1 MPLIACGAP
10 LMLQGFAIFWYPLH
24 KQGLNLFERDFQPHN
39 YSSSKKH
46 LKNSILRLQ
55 PNTFASQAGELHALK
70 EPRWRRPLASTV
82 LWKAPPPDGRWTW
95 RILAPSKNHVCK
107 DKGQW
112 CRYLCFFQLI
122 CVLFF
127 WSCHSWIPTQTWPSC
142 SLRGIVDPHYGG
154 RQNPSGMRRQR
165 HASGLIVDL

>member
-82 LWKAPPPDGRWTW
+82 LWKAPPPTDVGLDEYLHHQKIMYA
-95 RILAPSKNHVCK
+95 RIRGSDV
-107 DKGQW
+107 D
-112 CRYLCFFQLI
+112 I
-122 CVLFF
+122 CVSF
-127 WSCHSWIPTQTWPSC
+127 SWFVCCSFDPATVGFLHRHGLRVHCAGLWILIMVGARIPVACVGNDMLQGW
-142 SLRGIVDPHYGG
+142 
-154 RQNPSGMRRQR
+154 
-165 HASGLIVDL
+165 